1 MWFILL
7 WFAVGFAS
15 IVFAWVLD
23 MRGKEYDED
32 YFKQSGMFITALIM
46 TMFGFI
52 SPIIVLITAIEDKR
66 IFTKFI
72 YKIANIGVETE
83 DKNNVKE

>member
-15 IVFAWVLD
+15 IVFAWILD
-23 MRGKEYDED
+23 MRGQEYDED
-32 YFKQSGMFITALIM
+32 YFKQSGIFITALIM

-52 SPIIVLITAIEDKR
+52 SPVIVLITAIEDKR

-72 YKIANIGVETE
+72 YKIANIGMKS
-83 DKNNVKE
+83 DDRSDSKE